1 MNMGNNGHI
10 CNQEQVSPDSLV
22 ALFLDKN
29 ELMIVAILGVW
40 KSGAA
45 YVPIDPN
52 YPDQRVQFILN
63 DTKTSIIISNKHHK
77 EQIDRIMQT
86 SNLSLLNIEID
97 RLELNNDTKTKTANN
112 SINAG
117 PTNLAYVI
125 YTSGSTSLPKGVLI
139 EHRTVISFYNSISS
153 FYFKTAENSSPENEQ
168 QQEAILFLSNYTF
181 DASVMQ
187 LIISMLNGNK
197 LVILPTSMTFD
208 DSDSYGYLN
217 DHGLSIIIGTP
228 SQLQHIDLGR
238 LNHLNN
244 LSVGGEPL
252 YKHNLDYF
260 RENFDGLIMNMYGP
274 TEATMINTVEMF
286 ASDDKFVN
294 SLGKPLAN
302 TFMYILDEHM
312 RVVPPGAI
320 GELYITGN
328 CLARG
333 YLNLPEE
340 NLKSFIINPIQ
351 TIEEKRDRKN
361 CTIYKTGDLVKI
373 NGIRIELGE
382 IENTLSSFSDIKQCS
397 VVVVNDNNIE
407 IERSKKHLVAYYVS
421 TNNEE
426 IIKDLLVDYLTE
438 KLPMHM
444 VPKLIIHIRDV
455 LPLTSHGKLDQKALP
470 KPNFALQMNDYIAPR
485 SLLEE
490 KLCFI
495 WEDMLGVPTV
505 GINDDFFMLG
515 GDSIILMQL
524 TTRMRNELNLNISVK
539 DIFNHCSI
547 KKLSALLLE
556 QNGEGLVKEQFNGQ
570 HRKRNFNGDNVTS
583 SGLLPIQKYYFAQD
597 FEIFSAWKQTFTIK
611 APCSLNL
618 EKLKTALGK
627 LFTRHGAFRLRFKLF
642 RLRFKLDENNDYM
655 QYYADSDVLNDFDV
669 KILTDSQEEL
679 KETLQESLNQFNV
692 QTGSLFCVCYQDG
705 FSDGTSRLVFSMHH
719 LIVDSVSWRI
729 ICRDLE
735 RLYKGLALNKW
746 QSATYLQWVNAVEK
760 YYSNNC
766 AETERQYWQEVA
778 HRTKEF
784 NRKIADLFSNLE
796 AVKPIT
802 VVFSLSTEH
811 TEHLLRNCPQVYEVK
826 RIDTLLLTALS
837 RALNILTNLQVN
849 YVTLE
854 GHGREADFDE
864 ELDVSDTVGWFT
876 TMFPIELIST
886 ADNDLEQDARNVKK
900 VVEDDL
906 PNNGLGY
913 GPLVGYHKNV
923 PRICFNYL
931 GQFNKNITQKLD
943 AWALVEVGEEYDGG
957 SDEDTANTSPSSD
970 ADIMSVLAFI
980 ANGRMHFKISSRLGT
995 QKCDQFVDC
1004 FKATLE
1010 EIIQHANSKNLPVEY
1025 INGSIEDIE
1034 LPANSMHQSFI
1045 YNHMKANDDTYI
1057 VHYLCQ
1063 YSRKLNPLNMKT
1075 AWLTAQKKFPSLRL
1089 RFLVNDNEILQ
1100 IITHDQSLDWHFLDI
1115 SDEID
1120 QPKSEEVMQIM
1131 DRAKKY
1137 ILEEG
1142 RLFRIYLVKRRED
1155 LFDLLF
1161 SCHHIILDGWSTA
1174 VLFEF
1179 VHEIYLKL
1187 ENSESISIL
1196 QDNAY
1201 IKMQYYLNQSCP
1213 EDLHFWKEQ
1222 LVEIE
1227 K

>member
-1 MNMGNNGHI
+1 MNSHTRATISDLKKFEFDGLFVFENYETIQQRRQKSDPDNLLPFEIIGGKEKVDSPFCMISSEGENNIKTSIVYDTELFDERSLQRLMHSMKEMLTNI
-10 CNQEQVSPDSLV
+10 AKDVHVKFIDMELEQVGPDSLV

-63 DTKTSIIISNKHHK
+63 DTKARIIISNQHYK
-77 EQIDRIMQT
+77 EQ
-86 SNLSLLNIEID
+86 
-97 RLELNNDTKTKTANN
+97 
-112 SINAG
+112 
-117 PTNLAYVI
+117 
-125 YTSGSTSLPKGVLI
+125 
-139 EHRTVISFYNSISS
+139 
-153 FYFKTAENSSPENEQ
+153 
-168 QQEAILFLSNYTF
+168 
-181 DASVMQ
+181 
-187 LIISMLNGNK
+187 
-197 LVILPTSMTFD
+197 
-208 DSDSYGYLN
+208 
-217 DHGLSIIIGTP
+217 
-228 SQLQHIDLGR
+228 
-238 LNHLNN
+238 
-244 LSVGGEPL
+244 
-252 YKHNLDYF
+252 
-260 RENFDGLIMNMYGP
+260 
-274 TEATMINTVEMF
+274 
-286 ASDDKFVN
+286 
-294 SLGKPLAN
+294 
-302 TFMYILDEHM
+302 
-312 RVVPPGAI
+312 
-320 GELYITGN
+320 
-328 CLARG
+328 
-333 YLNLPEE
+333 
-340 NLKSFIINPIQ
+340 
-351 TIEEKRDRKN
+351 
-361 CTIYKTGDLVKI
+361 VKI
-373 NGIRIELGE
+373 NGIRIELSE
-382 IENTLSSFSDIKQCS
+382 IENTMSSFADIKQCA

-421 TNNEE
+421 KNNEE
-426 IIKDLLVDYLTE
+426 IGQDLLVDYLTE

-444 VPKLIIHIRDV
+444 VPKLMIHIRNM

-470 KPNFALQMNDYIAPR
+470 KPNFTLQTNSYIAPR

-524 TTRMRNELNLNISVK
+524 TTRMRNELNLNISVRE
-539 DIFNHCSI
+539 IFNHCSI

-556 QNGEGLVKEQFNGQ
+556 QNGERLVKEQFNGQ
-570 HRKRNFNGDNVTS
+570 HRKRNFNGDNVAS

-597 FEIFSAWKQTFTIK
+597 FEMFSTWKQTFTIK
-611 APCSLNL
+611 APHSLNL
-618 EKLKTALGK
+618 ETLKTALRK
-627 LFTRHGAFRLRFKLF
+627 LFTRHGAFRLRFKL
-642 RLRFKLDENNDYM
+642 DENNDYI
-655 QYYADSDVLNDFDV
+655 QYYADPDVLNDFDV
-669 KILTDSQEEL
+669 KILPDSQAEL

-692 QTGSLFCVCYQDG
+692 QTGPLFCVCYQSG
-705 FSDGTSRLVFSMHH
+705 FSDGTSRLVFLMHH
-719 LIVDSVSWRI
+719 LIIDSVSWRI

-735 RLYKGLALNKW
+735 RLYKGFALNKW
-746 QSATYLQWVNAVEK
+746 QSATYLQWVKAVET

-784 NRKIADLFSNLE
+784 NRKIADLFFNLE
-796 AVKPIT
+796 AVKTTT

-837 RALNILTNLQVN
+837 RALNIITNLQVN

-854 GHGREADFDE
+854 GHGREADFDQ
-864 ELDVSDTVGWFT
+864 ELDLSDTVGWFT

-900 VVEDDL
+900 AVETEL

-913 GPLVGYHKNV
+913 GPLIGYHRNV

-931 GQFNKNITQKLD
+931 GQFNKNTTQKLD
-943 AWALVEVGEEYDGG
+943 AWALVEVGEEYEDDT
-957 SDEDTANTSPSSD
+957 DEDTADTSPSSD
-970 ADIMSVLAFI
+970 ADIMSVLAFS
-980 ANGRMHFKISSRLGT
+980 ANGRMHFKISSRLSI
-995 QKCDQFVDC
+995 QKRDQFVDC
-1004 FKATLE
+1004 FKTTLE

-1025 INGSIEDIE
+1025 INGSIEAIE

-1057 VHYLCQ
+1057 VQYLCQ

-1120 QPKSEEVMQIM
+1120 QPKAEEVLQAT
-1131 DRAKKY
+1131 DRAKRY

-1142 RLFRIYLVKRRED
+1142 RLFRIYLIKRRED

-1161 SCHHIILDGWSTA
+1161 SSHHIILDGWSTA
-1174 VLFEF
+1174 VLFEY
-1179 VHEIYLKL
+1179 VNEIYLKL

-1201 IKMQYYLNQSCP
+1201 IKTQYYLNQSYP
-1213 EDLHFWKEQ
+1213 EDLRFWEEQ
-1222 LVEIE
+1222 LIEIE
-1227 K
+1227 KR